1 MTLTSLRLT
10 ASGERWAAG
19 ITDIDVVPNEHSRFL
34 ARLGKHNE
42 RFGPIYASRSQE
54 ALDCYRFH
62 AYIATCTMCG
72 AASEAVVLSLATAA
86 LGSPEAAFAEYRA
99 KDGAKRLMAALT
111 RGKNSALQQQL
122 GPAFDLLRYW
132 RNDAS
137 HAFDSVF
144 DEELAFTALLLLLR
158 LAQFAD
164 TRWQDIVAHPSAP

>member
-1 MTLTSLRLT
+1 MATR
-10 ASGERWAAG
+10 AAP
-19 ITDIDVVPNEHSRFL
+19 IDVVPNEHSRFL
-34 ARLGKHNE
+34 ARLGKHNQ

-72 AASEAVVLSLATAA
+72 AASEAVVLALATAA
-86 LGSPEAAFAEYRA
+86 LGSPEEALAEYRA
-99 KDGAKRLMAALT
+99 KDGAKRLMAALS

-158 LAQFAD
+158 LAHFAD
-164 TRWQDIVAHPSAP
+164 TRWQDIVERPSAP